1 MVGEWA
7 LPEEMVDNIP
17 PSNNCILGHV
27 IHRLIESSLPSQVES
42 TVPELPSFVIKGCVL
57 GKTFSGKTTA
67 LKSLEKSFP
76 IQVLSIDT
84 LVQEAIQAFH
94 NNEKISGALQKAAE
108 EKALPVRQESSK
120 ENQASE
126 ILVFFSSP
134 RTLEISNWMASKEIL

>member
-1 MVGEWA
+1 MYSKGEA
-7 LPEEMVDNIP
+7 STEEQWCQFPIWKVINKIVF
-17 PSNNCILGHV
+17 CILG
-27 IHRLIESSLPSQVES
+27 
-42 TVPELPSFVIKGCVL
+42 
-57 GKTFSGKTTA
+57 
-67 LKSLEKSFP
+67 FP

-108 EKALPVRQESSK
+108 EKALPVKQESSK

-126 ILVFFSSP
+126 SLVFFSSP

>member
-1 MVGEWA
+1 MYSKGEA
-7 LPEEMVDNIP
+7 STEEQWCQFPIWKVINKIVF
-17 PSNNCILGHV
+17 CILG
-27 IHRLIESSLPSQVES
+27 
-42 TVPELPSFVIKGCVL
+42 
-57 GKTFSGKTTA
+57 
-67 LKSLEKSFP
+67 FP
-76 IQVLSIDT
+76 IQILSIDT

-94 NNEKISGALQKAAE
+94 NEKISGALQKAAE